1 MNKKQFIMRIVMAVV
16 IAFGVEMTA
25 SAQFGSLKGLANKAK
40 KAVQDKA
47 KEAVNDAKKDA
58 TTTVQQQAETT
69 VSATAT
75 NVTGAWEW
83 ENKHPENNDRVDY
96 SIARQTEWTVESDI
110 NDICADLAWNL
121 KNIYKLENYL
131 NVMRHYPAYNEVLKA
146 RLDGISSLGHVAGR
160 STLSDAV
167 SDPVQKKLIDDWMSE
182 LSDAH
187 GRFAAAYIPDG
198 YGIYADVNQV
208 YKEWRKAVEEI
219 EAQSSVMDKIEAFNI
234 AYNKLEFAIITN
246 KIKGTEG
253 TFQTLFDQMKAG
265 YKLLPDWA
273 RKYYADD
280 ISYDA
285 IKKQAL
291 ERKADAVG
299 IRQAGQEAHAKA
311 DAEYRL
317 KYLENM
323 YKEAKAK
330 GNYKVMP
337 ASKGSQT
344 EQYVKN
350 YVEKTY
356 PEWGKVVRVSCPEK
370 WFVVR
375 DKLGNIQ
382 YRYCGAEILC
392 EHLGYKVIHGVD
404 IHQDYSGGKYQ
415 GGMIRNDAWSSLIEL
430 AK

>member
-1 MNKKQFIMRIVMAVV
+1 
-16 IAFGVEMTA
+16 
-25 SAQFGSLKGLANKAK
+25 
-40 KAVQDKA
+40 
-47 KEAVNDAKKDA
+47 
-58 TTTVQQQAETT
+58 
-69 VSATAT
+69 
-75 NVTGAWEW
+75 
-83 ENKHPENNDRVDY
+83 
-96 SIARQTEWTVESDI
+96 
-110 NDICADLAWNL
+110 
-121 KNIYKLENYL
+121 
-131 NVMRHYPAYNEVLKA
+131 
-146 RLDGISSLGHVAGR
+146 
-160 STLSDAV
+160 
-167 SDPVQKKLIDDWMSE
+167 MSE
-182 LSDAH
+182 LMDAH

-198 YGIYADVNQV
+198 FGIYADVNQV
-208 YKEWRKAVEEI
+208 YKEWRGAVEDI
-219 EAQSSVMDKIEAFNI
+219 EEQSSVMDKIEAFNI

-253 TFQTLFDQMKAG
+253 SFQTLFDKMKAG

-273 RKYYADD
+273 RKYYADE

-311 DAEYRL
+311 DAEYRRN
-317 KYLENM
+317 YLEKM

-330 GNYKVMP
+330 GKYKTMP
-337 ASKGSQT
+337 ASKGSQM

-370 WFVVR
+370 WFIEC
-375 DKLGNIQ
+375 DKLGNIK

-404 IHQDYSGGKYQ
+404 IHQDYSGGRYQ

>member
-1 MNKKQFIMRIVMAVV
+1 M
-16 IAFGVEMTA
+16 
-25 SAQFGSLKGLANKAK
+25 
-40 KAVQDKA
+40 
-47 KEAVNDAKKDA
+47 
-58 TTTVQQQAETT
+58 
-69 VSATAT
+69 
-75 NVTGAWEW
+75 
-83 ENKHPENNDRVDY
+83 
-96 SIARQTEWTVESDI
+96 
-110 NDICADLAWNL
+110 
-121 KNIYKLENYL
+121 
-131 NVMRHYPAYNEVLKA
+131 LKA
-146 RLDGISSLGHVAGR
+146 RLDGISSLGHVVGR
-160 STLSDAV
+160 SELSDAV
-167 SDPVQKKLIDDWMSE
+167 SDPAQKKLIDDWMSE
-182 LSDAH
+182 LMDAH

-198 YGIYADVNQV
+198 FGIYADVNQV
-208 YKEWRKAVEEI
+208 YKEWRGAVEDI
-219 EAQSSVMDKIEAFNI
+219 EEQSSVMDKIEAFNI

-253 TFQTLFDQMKAG
+253 SFQTLFDKMKAG
-265 YKLLPDWA
+265 YKQLPDWA
-273 RKYYADD
+273 RKYYADE

-311 DAEYRL
+311 DAEYRRN
-317 KYLENM
+317 YLEKM

-330 GNYKVMP
+330 GKYKTMP
-337 ASKGSQT
+337 ASKGSQM

-370 WFVVR
+370 WFIER
-375 DKLGNIQ
+375 DKLGNIK

-404 IHQDYSGGKYQ
+404 IHQDYSGGRYP